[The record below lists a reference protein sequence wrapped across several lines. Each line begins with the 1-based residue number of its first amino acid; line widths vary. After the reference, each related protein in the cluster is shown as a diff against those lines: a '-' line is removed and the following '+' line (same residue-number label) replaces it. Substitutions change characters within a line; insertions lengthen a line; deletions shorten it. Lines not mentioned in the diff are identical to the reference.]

1 MNTNET
7 VVIIV
12 AAQGQQPS
20 PDPLI
25 E

>member
-7 VVIIV
+7 VLIIV

>member
-7 VVIIV
+7 VLIIV
-12 AAQGQQPS
+12 AGQGQQPS